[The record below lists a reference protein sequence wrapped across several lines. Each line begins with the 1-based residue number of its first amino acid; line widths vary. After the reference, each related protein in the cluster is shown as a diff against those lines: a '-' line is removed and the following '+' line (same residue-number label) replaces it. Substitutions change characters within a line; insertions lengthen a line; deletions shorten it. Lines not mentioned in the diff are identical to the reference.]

1 MKKLKSSTI
10 KSYTFQQL
18 ANHIQNYTESV
29 DCGYRTLRLGPYQL
43 QVLTEAGDAY
53 YFQQNCTN
61 KDDLIELL
69 KEIY

>member
-53 YFQQNCTN
+53 YFQQNCTT
-61 KDDLIELL
+61 KSQLIELL